1 MPGTRYDRFL
11 DMHLVAPRTAA
22 TAPEKVVGQNRQ
34 HKYDF
39 QADTE
44 FQRNAYQTKHGLTAQ
59 NAKVF
64 GHVLG
69 ENHVNATMQSG
80 LAGQTL
86 ESMRYIACYVA
97 LESLRPEK
105 PLISDLQA
113 LVEWVSAEANNA
125 GIPTKGKLRLN
136 CHGSFKDNAG
146 LKMGGSSVSPDEMVD
161 ALIRHG
167 LARKNQPDGDAQGGK
182 LSYKVEREAVAGG
195 AVPMANFARWKA
207 DAEVTACENTKC
219 RKAFTVLRR
228 KHHCRRCGGIY
239 CDACTT
245 KRMSLKEPL
254 METGRAK
261 GTVDACRVCD
271 DCFSK
276 GSDVFRFKDVK
287 RGIQLDRGLVQITL
301 GMCLSARNAQ
311 EFATM
316 EAGFARNSI
325 AARLVKRLSMK
336 GIHGI
341 KVTGSNEVVFFGR
354 AAGQLN
360 ENFAVTWPGC
370 RRDGPT
376 VIKGFLDDFEGI
388 WDDDSGWLGLIGRQ
402 DQIRFPSSL
411 LGTNGPGTN
420 RMYGRREYQPIQ
432 NQKIVPIRGGN
443 ALAFGFYQA
452 ASPEERLVNQAFDF
466 WQFTS
471 WRYTKGIS
479 YSLGNDLNRLAMQL
493 DPAANGGQ
501 AGQRRT
507 LGFGPQLFTIVLD
520 APQRNITIK
529 KDPADPDN
537 QLIVS
542 GVSNQ
547 RFKDHKFFAVT

>member
-1 MPGTRYDRFL
+1 MAHTRYDRFL
-11 DMHLVAPRTAA
+11 DIHLVAPRTAG
-22 TAPEKVVGQNRQ
+22 TARGYVVGQNRRHQ
-34 HKYDF
+34 YDF
-39 QADTE
+39 TVDTD
-44 FQRNAYQTKHGLTAQ
+44 FQRNAYETKHGLTAH

-69 ENHVNATMQSG
+69 EDHVNANMQTG
-80 LAGQTL
+80 LAGQAL

-105 PLISDLQA
+105 PLIPDLQS

-167 LARKNQPDGDAQGGK
+167 LARKNLRDGDAQGGK

-207 DAEVTACENTKC
+207 DAEVNACEKC
-219 RKAFTVLRR
+219 RKPFSIVRR
-228 KHHCRRCGGIY
+228 KHHCRRCGGIF

-245 KRMSLKEPL
+245 KRMTLKNPL

-287 RGIQLDRGLVQITL
+287 RDIQLDKGLVTITL
-301 GMCLSARNAQ
+301 GMCLSARTAQ

-341 KVTGSNEVVFFGR
+341 KVTGSNEVLFFAH

-360 ENFAVTWPGC
+360 ENFEVKWPGC
-370 RRDGPT
+370 RSTGPT
-376 VIKGFLDDFEGI
+376 VVKGFFDDDFEGI
-388 WDDDSGWLGLIGRQ
+388 WDAGSGWLGKTGAQ

-420 RMYGRREYQPIQ
+420 RMYGRREYLPIQ

-443 ALAFGFYQA
+443 AMAFGFYQA
-452 ASPEERLVNQAFDF
+452 ASPEELLVNKAFDY
-466 WQFTS
+466 WRFTS

-479 YSLGNDLNRLAMQL
+479 YALGNDINRLATRL
-493 DPAANGGQ
+493 DPAANSGQ
-501 AGQRRT
+501 AGQRRP

-547 RFKDHKFFAVT
+547 RFKDHKFFEVT